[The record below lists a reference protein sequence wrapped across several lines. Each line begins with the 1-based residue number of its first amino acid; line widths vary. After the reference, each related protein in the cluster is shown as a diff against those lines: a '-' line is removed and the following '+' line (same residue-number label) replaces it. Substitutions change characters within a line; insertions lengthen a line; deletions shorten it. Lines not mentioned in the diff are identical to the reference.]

1 MENPCIGHFR
11 LFVTHN
17 VSQRV
22 PIILLEYIDN
32 FLEFSLS
39 SLNLGGSLP
48 ELNEYDHVG
57 EGSAKD
63 TGDETSLNCEVTSR

>member
-1 MENPCIGHFR
+1 MYPK
-11 LFVTHN
+11 
-17 VSQRV
+17 RV

-32 FLEFSLS
+32 FLES

-63 TGDETSLNCEVTSR
+63 AGDETSLNCEVTSR

>member
-1 MENPCIGHFR
+1 MYPK
-11 LFVTHN
+11 
-17 VSQRV
+17 RV

-32 FLEFSLS
+32 FLEVSLS

-63 TGDETSLNCEVTSR
+63 AGDEASLNCEVTPC